1 MKNNVKKQTKNKLK
15 NKQTKKAKKV
25 YVYRYKVACLS
36 LLWTHLID
44 PWCNMLESL
53 EIQRKLRW
61 QEPVSGTHFTIVTIY
76 LHTLVWIFFAKKV
89 ILK

>member
-36 LLWTHLID
+36 LLWTHPSD
-44 PWCNMLESL
+44 PWCNILESL
-53 EIQRKLRW
+53 EIQRK
-61 QEPVSGTHFTIVTIY
+61 
-76 LHTLVWIFFAKKV
+76 
-89 ILK
+89 